1 MKGKISLL
9 LKNKTFLKKLII
21 LVIVLF
27 VVAYIAFAM
36 IILPKYQFSVFK
48 KTYEESLVEVFEE
61 NSWELIYVEYPEIIP
76 DKHKEYYETERINE
90 YNVYVYLK
98 GEPLDGKEMYDSFL
112 EIRGNNDY
120 LLSNTYKILS
130 SGAYI
135 GDDCK
140 ETGFHEVNTILV
152 FEDQSEYKR
161 DYISVLKND
170 KVIYKRNLTQSSSS
184 SYWYSGECGYP
195 ECDHNKAKGK
205 PYCHQHA
212 CGEAGCQNPTD
223 LLPSY
228 CDEHN
233 CTYGSCTAPRY
244 TAANST
250 YCQRHY
256 IETY

>member
-1 MKGKISLL
+1 MKEKLKIL
-9 LKNKTFLKKLII
+9 LKNKSFVKRLTIITTFI
-21 LVIVLF
+21 F
-27 VVAYIAFAM
+27 VVVYIIFSM
-36 IILPKYQFSVFK
+36 IILPKYQFSVFR
-48 KTYEESLVEVFEE
+48 KTYEESLVEVFQE
-61 NSWELIYVEYPEIIP
+61 NSWELISVEYPEIVP

-90 YNVYVYLK
+90 YDVYVYLK
-98 GEPLDGKEMYDSFL
+98 GNPLDGKGMYDSFL

-130 SGAYI
+130 SGAYVS
-135 GDDCK
+135 DDCK

-152 FEDQSEYKR
+152 FEDKSEYKI
-161 DYISVLKND
+161 DYISLLKND
-170 KVIYKRNLTQSSSS
+170 KVIYKRNLKQSSKSN
-184 SYWYSGECGYP
+184 YYFPGECGYP
-195 ECDHNKAKGK
+195 ECDGNKAEGK

-212 CGEAGCQNPTD
+212 CGEVGCNNPTD

-244 TAANST
+244 KAVGST